1 MNVGVIIAVVLLI
14 VVLIFLYMTMGNS
27 EKVDAPVVV
36 EEQQESKKV
45 TDTNRVSTKD
55 ALIGIYKDCDCTDAI
70 TSSLIES
77 GTEINVSGKGEM
89 QVSGDQQWR
98 CVKGTNIKLTDYVH
112 EFSGV
117 VAGEEVD
124 TTLDMP
130 EHDREPIEI
139 KVGCGAGDNVKTENI
154 EFKWEVRD

>member
-1 MNVGVIIAVVLLI
+1 MNVGVIIAVVLLV
-14 VVLIFLYMTMGNS
+14 VVLIILYMTMSNS
-27 EKVDAPVVV
+27 EKVDAPVVD

-45 TDTNRVSTKD
+45 ADTNRVSTKD
-55 ALIGIYKDCDCTDAI
+55 ASIGIYEDCDCEDAI
-70 TSSLIES
+70 TSSVIES
-77 GTEINVSGKGEM
+77 GTDINVSGKGEM

-124 TTLDMP
+124 ETLDMP

-139 KVGCGAGDNVKTENI
+139 KVGCGVGDNVNTENI
-154 EFKWEVRD
+154 EFKWEVRN